1 MRYAVGVDP
10 GLKETG
16 VVLCYDD
23 KNLTPIAWATFT
35 SPTGHID
42 LARVVSLA
50 SAVIALL
57 DDWVGEYDIK
67 ELDVAIETPIFGRN
81 VASYGKQMRLLQEI
95 ESGVFH
101 IVAGEL
107 NECWVTEVNPVQS
120 KILATGNPRA
130 GKDLMVGCSPFE
142 NYIVRK
148 STLEAIADAW
158 AHANAAWKG
167 QKGAPRANFA
177 AIHAAPIDHVHA
189 GRAKELKDEDKKG

>member
-1 MRYAVGVDP
+1 MRYAVGIDP
-10 GLKETG
+10 GLMETG
-16 VVLCYDD
+16 VVLCNDD
-23 KNLTPIAWATFT
+23 DDLTPVAWATFS
-35 SPTGHID
+35 SPTGHTT

-50 SAVIALL
+50 SEVVMTLMG
-57 DDWVGEYDIK
+57 WCQEYDIK
-67 ELDVAIETPIFGRN
+67 ELDVAIETPIQKVN
-81 VASYGKQMRLLQEI
+81 VASFGKQMRLLQEI

-101 IVAGEL
+101 IVSGQL

-130 GKDLMVGCSPFE
+130 GKSLMVNCSPFE

-167 QKGAPRANFA
+167 LEGAPRANFA
-177 AIHAAPIDHVHA
+177 AVNAAPVNHVHV
-189 GRAKELKDEDKKG
+189 GRKSDGTL